1 MTFTA
6 QDLAHQ
12 VTLQRLTTTTNEYG
26 ETETVW
32 TTYAEPFAR
41 VDPLVGR
48 EYFAAAQVN
57 AEASVKFTLRYRDD
71 VKASD
76 RLIYGSDTFD
86 IQSAIDIGGRH
97 RETLIY
103 AKGATP

>member
-6 QDLAHQ
+6 QQLQHR
-12 VTLQRLTTTTNEYG
+12 VTLQRQQTITNEWG

-32 TTYAEPFAR
+32 MTYAEPFAR
-41 VDPLVGR
+41 VDPLIGR

-57 AEASVKFTLRYRDD
+57 AEQSVKFTLRYRNDIQP
-71 VKASD
+71 SD
-76 RLIYGSDTFD
+76 RLTYNGAEFD
-86 IQSAIDIGGRH
+86 VQSAIDVGGRH

-103 AKGATP
+103 AKAST